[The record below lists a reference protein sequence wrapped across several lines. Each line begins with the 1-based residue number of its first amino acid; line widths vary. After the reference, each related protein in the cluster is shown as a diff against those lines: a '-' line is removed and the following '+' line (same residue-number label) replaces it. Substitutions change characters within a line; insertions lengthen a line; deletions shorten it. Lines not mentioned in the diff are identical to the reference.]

1 METENNNIENKT
13 RIIPLELGGE
23 MKKSFISY
31 AMAVIINRALPDVR
45 DGLKPVHRRIIYSM
59 SDQGITPDKPH
70 KKSARIVGDVLGKY
84 HPHGDS
90 AIYESMVR
98 MAQDFSTRYLLVDG
112 HGNFG
117 SVDGDGAAAMRYT
130 EARLGKISMEL
141 VRDIDKD
148 TVDFY
153 PNFDGTLQQP
163 VTLPSRFPNLL
174 VNGSNGI
181 AVGMATNIPP
191 HNLGEV
197 VDACCAVI
205 DNPDISLSEIMQ
217 YIKGPDF
224 PTGGEIIGYSGI
236 KNTYENGKG
245 RIIVR
250 AKHFLEEEKDHTN
263 IVITEIP
270 YQVNKEVLVGQ
281 IKDLIRDKKVDG
293 ITNANDESDHSGM
306 RVVVELKRGANPS
319 VVLNQ
324 LYKHTQLQTSFSSIM
339 LALVDNEPKVLNIKE
354 ILDEYIKYQQE
365 IIVRRTKF
373 DLEKAEKR
381 AHIVEG
387 LLKALDCID
396 EIINTIRSSKDTPS
410 ARTALMDNF
419 GFSDVQAQAILDMR
433 LQALT
438 GLQRERLE
446 AEYEELNKQILYYKE
461 VLSTPALVDSII
473 KTDLLEIK
481 EKYGD
486 ERRTTIGIAE
496 DDIDIE
502 SLIQEDSMVITL
514 TEHGYV
520 KRTTSSNFKIQR
532 RGGKGITGLS
542 TKEEDNIKIL
552 FNCSTHDYIMFF
564 TTDGKVF
571 IKKCYQL
578 PVFDRTAK
586 GTPIVNVLPL
596 EDDEKVSAVFPV
608 SSLDEEGS
616 LLMITKNG
624 IVKKTDF
631 RDYSRIRQNGL
642 RAIGLRE
649 DDELVTVLKTSGS
662 DKVIIGTKHGMSIQ
676 FDESDVRNMGRTA
689 TGVRGIRLKGEDA
702 VVGATIVRD
711 GYEILVA
718 TENGFGKR
726 TEPDSYREQTR
737 GGSGTRAMRIT
748 EKTGSLIGIISAN
761 EDEDILLIN
770 SDNQIERLAVSDFPV
785 IGRMTQGVRIMRI
798 KNGEKLV
805 GISTIDRED
814 DDELDEEILTEEISN
829 DSEE

>member
-1 METENNNIENKT
+1 METENNNQLNRT

-59 SDQGITPDKPH
+59 NDQGITPDKPH

-130 EARLGKISMEL
+130 EARLGKIAMEL

-153 PNFDGTLQQP
+153 PNFDGSLQQP

-174 VNGSNGI
+174 VNGSGGI

-197 VDACCAVI
+197 IDAACALI
-205 DNPDISLSEIMQ
+205 DDPDITISDILK

-224 PTGGEIIGYSGI
+224 PTGGEILGLSGI
-236 KNTYENGKG
+236 RSTYETGRG
-245 RIIVR
+245 RIVVR

-270 YQVNKEVLVGQ
+270 YRVNKEQMVGQ
-281 IKDLIRDKKVDG
+281 IKDLVRDKKIEG
-293 ITNANDESDHSGM
+293 ITNANDESDNEGM
-306 RVVVELKRGANPS
+306 RVVIELKRGANPN

-324 LYKHTQLQTSFSSIM
+324 LYKHTQLQTSFSAIM
-339 LALVDNEPKVLNIKE
+339 LALVDNEPKILNIKQ
-354 ILDEYIKYQQE
+354 ILEEYIKYQQE

-381 AHIVEG
+381 AHIVAG
-387 LLKALDCID
+387 LLKALDFID
-396 EIINTIRSSKDTPS
+396 EIIHTIRSSRDTVT
-410 ARTALMDNF
+410 ARQALMDKF
-419 GFSDVQAQAILDMR
+419 EFSEVQAQAILDMR

-438 GLQRERLE
+438 GLQRERLQ
-446 AEYEELNKQILYYKE
+446 AEYNELNRQIEYYKQ

-473 KTDLLEIK
+473 KQDLVEIK
-481 EKYGD
+481 NKYGD
-486 ERRTTIGIAE
+486 ERRTTIGISE
-496 DDIDIE
+496 DDINVE
-502 SLIQEDSMVITL
+502 SLIQEEKMVITL

-520 KRTTSSNFKIQR
+520 KRTVSSNFKIQR

-542 TKEEDNIKIL
+542 TKDEDNIKIL

-564 TTDGKVF
+564 TTNGKVF
-571 IKKCYQL
+571 IKKCYQI
-578 PVFDRTAK
+578 PAFERTAK

-596 EDDEKVSAVFPV
+596 EDGEKISAVFPV
-608 SSLDEEGS
+608 NSLEEEGS
-616 LLMITKNG
+616 LLMVTKNG
-624 IVKKTDF
+624 LVKKTDYA
-631 RDYSRIRQNGL
+631 DYSRIRQTGL
-642 RAIGLRE
+642 RAIGLKE
-649 DDELVTVLKTSGS
+649 DDELITVLKTSGK
-662 DKVIIGTKHGMSIQ
+662 DKILIGTKEGMSIQ
-676 FDESDVRNMGRTA
+676 FDEGDVRNMGRTA
-689 TGVRGIRLKGEDA
+689 TGVRGIKLKGDDE
-702 VVGATIVRD
+702 VVGAAVIKD

-718 TENGFGKR
+718 TENGYGKR
-726 TEPDSYREQTR
+726 TEPDNYREQTR
-737 GGSGTRAMRIT
+737 GGSGTRAMKISD
-748 EKTGSLIGIISAN
+748 KTGKLVGIISAN

-770 SDNQIERLAVSDFPV
+770 SDNQIERLSVSDFPV

-798 KNGEKLV
+798 KDGEKLV
-805 GISTIDRED
+805 SISTIEKED
-814 DDELDEEILTEEISN
+814 EDLSAEETEE
-829 DSEE
+829 

>member
-1 METENNNIENKT
+1 METENNNQLNRT

-59 SDQGITPDKPH
+59 NDQGITPDKPH

-130 EARLGKISMEL
+130 EARLGKIAMEL

-153 PNFDGTLQQP
+153 PNFDGSLQQP

-174 VNGSNGI
+174 VNGSGGI

-197 VDACCAVI
+197 IDAACALI
-205 DNPDISLSEIMQ
+205 DDPDITISDILK

-224 PTGGEIIGYSGI
+224 PTGGEILGLSGI
-236 KNTYENGKG
+236 RSTYETGRG
-245 RIIVR
+245 RIVVR

-270 YQVNKEVLVGQ
+270 YQVNKEQMVGQ
-281 IKDLIRDKKVDG
+281 IKDLVRDKKIEG
-293 ITNANDESDHSGM
+293 ITNANDESDNEGM
-306 RVVVELKRGANPS
+306 RVVIELKRGANPN

-324 LYKHTQLQTSFSSIM
+324 LYKHTQLQTSFSAIM
-339 LALVDNEPKVLNIKE
+339 LALVDNEPKILNIKQ
-354 ILDEYIKYQQE
+354 ILEEYIKYQQE

-381 AHIVEG
+381 AHIVAG
-387 LLKALDCID
+387 LLKALDFID
-396 EIINTIRSSKDTPS
+396 EIIHTIRSSRDTVT
-410 ARTALMDNF
+410 ARQALMDKF
-419 GFSDVQAQAILDMR
+419 EFSEVQAQAILDMR

-438 GLQRERLE
+438 GLQRERLQ
-446 AEYEELNKQILYYKE
+446 AEYNELNRQIEYYKQ

-473 KTDLLEIK
+473 KQDLVEIK
-481 EKYGD
+481 NKYGD
-486 ERRTTIGIAE
+486 ERRTTIGISE
-496 DDIDIE
+496 DDINVE
-502 SLIQEDSMVITL
+502 SLIQEEKMVITL

-520 KRTTSSNFKIQR
+520 KRTVSSNFKIQR

-542 TKEEDNIKIL
+542 TKDEDNIKIL

-564 TTDGKVF
+564 TTNGKVF
-571 IKKCYQL
+571 IKKCYQI
-578 PVFDRTAK
+578 PAFERTAK

-596 EDDEKVSAVFPV
+596 EDGEKISAVFPV
-608 SSLDEEGS
+608 NSLEEEGS
-616 LLMITKNG
+616 LLMVTKNG
-624 IVKKTDF
+624 LVKKTDYA
-631 RDYSRIRQNGL
+631 DYSRIRQTGL
-642 RAIGLRE
+642 RAIGLKE
-649 DDELVTVLKTSGS
+649 DDELITVLKTSGK
-662 DKVIIGTKHGMSIQ
+662 DKILIGTKEGMSIQ
-676 FDESDVRNMGRTA
+676 FDEGDVRNMGRTA
-689 TGVRGIRLKGEDA
+689 TGVRGIKLKGDDE
-702 VVGATIVRD
+702 VVGAAVIKD

-718 TENGFGKR
+718 TENGYGKR
-726 TEPDSYREQTR
+726 TEPDNYREQTR
-737 GGSGTRAMRIT
+737 GGSGTRAMKISD
-748 EKTGSLIGIISAN
+748 KTGKLVGIISAN

-770 SDNQIERLAVSDFPV
+770 SDNQIERLSVSDFPV

-798 KNGEKLV
+798 KDGEKLV
-805 GISTIDRED
+805 SISTIEKED
-814 DDELDEEILTEEISN
+814 EDLSAEETEE
-829 DSEE
+829 